1 VQNSS
6 PHLKKIGGSIVREQL
21 EKKKKELMAE
31 FNKGQEAMAG
41 LNEQAATV
49 SDTLKRIQGA
59 YALVNE
65 QIADL
70 DKVKKP
76 KKK

>member
-1 VQNSS
+1 
-6 PHLKKIGGSIVREQL
+6 
-21 EKKKKELMAE
+21 MAE